1 MRGCTVWGGKMRVSA
16 LLDVRSVE
24 ENSRD
29 LSVER
34 LGWHPVVEG
43 PEGHAKE
50 FVVQMHCSQ
59 VGREC
64 TAPGGW
70 FESLQ

>member
-1 MRGCTVWGGKMRVSA
+1 MCGGKMRVSA

-34 LGWHPVVEG
+34 LGWRPVVEG

-59 VGREC
+59 VGRER

>member
-1 MRGCTVWGGKMRVSA
+1 MRVSA

-34 LGWHPVVEG
+34 LGWRPVVEG

-70 FESLQ
+70 IESLQ